1 MFLERHHP
9 DQHQRSEIKKQKHSR
24 KKQKRSEE
32 KTEKIQKDP

>member
-9 DQHQRSEIKKQKHSR
+9 DQHQRSEIKNKNTAEKE
-24 KKQKRSEE
+24 QKRSEE